1 MTQSTGPHPE
11 VDPFRHYDAPY
22 VLGSLTTA
30 DRREFE
36 AHMAGCPACS
46 AAVAAL
52 AGIPGLLASVPAE
65 IVESLSLDPE
75 DPPATLLPRLI
86 ARANR
91 RRRMAW
97 VAVVGTAAV
106 LIAAFVLVFIV
117 TRPTVKTQN
126 AGVPVTLAASSS
138 GSASDALSANAH
150 LVSVA
155 WGTRIDL
162 KCTYDEEPGWD
173 SPIFVMTVTNRSGT
187 TESVASWTALPG
199 KTASLTGSTATR
211 LADIAALDVRDTEGD
226 VLLHWTP

>member
-1 MTQSTGPHPE
+1 MPP
-11 VDPFRHYDAPY
+11 
-22 VLGSLTTA
+22 
-30 DRREFE
+30 
-36 AHMAGCPACS
+36 
-46 AAVAAL
+46 
-52 AGIPGLLASVPAE
+52 E

-91 RRRMAW
+91 RRRIAW

-106 LIAAFVLVFIV
+106 VIAAFVLVFIV

-138 GSASDALSANAH
+138 DSDALSANAH

-162 KCTYDEEPGWD
+162 KCTYHEEPGWD
-173 SPIFVMTVTNRSGT
+173 SPIFVMTITNRSGT
-187 TESVASWTALPG
+187 TESVASWTGLPG

-211 LADIAALDVRDTEGD
+211 VADIAALDVRDTDGD